1 MVRWLGLAV
10 LVAAVMAS
18 ALAVIE
24 SKNESRSLYA
34 RLQTL
39 RVDHDHLETEWGQLQ
54 LEQSAWSD
62 RGRVARL
69 ARTRLNMHEPKQ
81 YDVVVSSR

>member
-1 MVRWLGLAV
+1 MARWLLLCA
-10 LVAAVMAS
+10 LVVAVMGS

-24 SKNESRSLYA
+24 QKNESRSLYA

-39 RVDHDHLETEWGQLQ
+39 RAHRDHLETERAQLQ

-62 RGRVARL
+62 RGRIARL
-69 ARTRLNMHEPKQ
+69 ARTKLNMHEPKQ
-81 YDVVVSSR
+81 YDIVVLKH